1 MVSARLIAQWSVPL
15 LVAQFPFLIYL
26 TPLFV
31 VATFALFLSKRLR
44 EKIKK
49 VFLNLFRKSYK
60 RGRLLVPKN
69 KITRLV
75 FNIGFVVVWMFVF
88 ASILEFLED
97 LDIRLTVYEGTPQY
111 YLILTLLSAGILFFT
126 QFLWLPNGF
135 RDITNTFSKIKK
147 ETKKRVKSILKYL
160 SKSNIS
166 DAEEL
171 KKYAELRDNGIITE
185 EEFKFK
191 KKQLLD
197 L

>member
-1 MVSARLIAQWSVPL
+1 MMLWNVLRNKLSKIKMILIDSRSK
-15 LVAQFPFLIYL
+15 IGGIK
-26 TPLFV
+26 T
-31 VATFALFLSKRLR
+31 LFLMDRR
-44 EKIKK
+44 FI
-49 VFLNLFRKSYK
+49 
-60 RGRLLVPKN
+60 PKN

-75 FNIGFVVVWMFVF
+75 LNIGFVVVWMFVF